1 MILKTIRDI
10 LHVLRD
16 THALLAE
23 MRSLHARKKIPLEKR
38 KLWTKQEVMDT
49 LGMSDTTYKRHL
61 RTGLLKP
68 IRLGGTDLYF
78 EEDILEAMEESRRK
92 GKF

>member
-49 LGMSDTTYKRHL
+49 LGMSDSTYRRHL
-61 RTGLLKP
+61 LSGLLKP
-68 IRLGGTDLYF
+68 MRINGADLYF
-78 EEDILEAMEESRRK
+78 EEDITEAMEESRRK
-92 GKF
+92 GRF